1 MTGWIVAALLAGFVV
16 GVVATAS
23 LYNADARRERR

>member
-1 MTGWIVAALLAGFVV
+1 VV

-23 LYNADARRERR
+23 SIIDRRLSIARSGSSSLLR